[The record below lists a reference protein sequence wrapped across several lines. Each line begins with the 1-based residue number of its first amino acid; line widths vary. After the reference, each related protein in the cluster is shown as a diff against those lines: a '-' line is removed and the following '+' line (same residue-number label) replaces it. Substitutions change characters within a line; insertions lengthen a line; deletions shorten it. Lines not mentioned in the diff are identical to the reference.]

1 MSRQLEHMRE
11 KLELRSAQSA
21 EGTRA
26 LEAETG
32 PNSEDHMYTPP
43 SPPAPVFPVLQPSIL
58 PEKVGDIQLVP
69 DAIVVLFHE

>member
-1 MSRQLEHMRE
+1 MRE

-32 PNSEDHMYTPP
+32 PKSEDHMYT
-43 SPPAPVFPVLQPSIL
+43 PAPVFPVLQPSLL
-58 PEKVGDIQLVP
+58 PERVGDIELVP
-69 DAIVVLFHE
+69 DAIVALFNE